1 MPSTPVPSAATPS
14 ARTPSAATPSAPQPS
29 AAPAA
34 KPASGRGPHAG
45 RRALQ
50 AGAAALLLLLTG
62 VAAAPAAPARAA
74 VSVPAVTA
82 APGAAPGAATG
93 AAPGAATAVPQELDP
108 ATVRRL
114 DAAIGGAMKRD
125 RIPGAIV
132 GVWLPGRGEY
142 VKAFGTADTRS
153 GIPMK
158 SDLYMRIGS
167 VTKTF
172 TVTAVLQLVDQGR
185 VALDDPISKYVAG
198 VPGGGKITLRQL
210 AGMRS
215 GLFNYTEDER
225 FLAALRA
232 DPHREF
238 TPRQLLGH
246 AFAHPA
252 NFAPGA
258 KWEYSNTNTIL
269 LGLLLEEMS
278 GQPLDGYLRHHVFDP
293 LKLTDTSLPSGT
305 DFPEPHAEGYTGFSP
320 NGAVANATDWN
331 PSWAWAAGSAVS
343 TLDDLHAWVPALVG
357 GRLLTPATQAQRMRT
372 EPVGVPGISYGLG
385 IADVNGW
392 LGHNGELP
400 GYETIAAQL
409 PREQAT
415 MVIMVNSDMDQGGS
429 YSTTLGKAVTE
440 IVTPDH
446 LWSLPSPSQVGQ
458 NQR

>member
-1 MPSTPVPSAATPS
+1 MPSTPATKP
-14 ARTPSAATPSAPQPS
+14 ATTTPPAGPAPHARRTPHT
-29 AAPAA
+29 
-34 KPASGRGPHAG
+34 G

-74 VSVPAVTA
+74 AVSAPPALSASAPGTATA
-82 APGAAPGAATG
+82 AVPG
-93 AAPGAATAVPQELDP
+93 ELDP

-114 DAAIGGAMKRD
+114 DAAIVGAMKRD
-125 RIPGAIV
+125 NIPGAIV
-132 GVWLPGRGEY
+132 GVWMPGRGDY
-142 VKAFGTADTRS
+142 VKAFGTADTAS
-153 GIPMK
+153 GTPMK
-158 SDLYMRIGS
+158 SDLFMRIGS

-172 TVTAVLQLVDQGR
+172 TVTAVLQLVDEGR
-185 VALDDPISKYVAG
+185 IALDDPISKYVDG
-198 VPGGGKITLRQL
+198 VPGGDRITLRQL
-210 AGMRS
+210 ASMRS
-215 GLFNYTEDER
+215 GLFNYTEDEK

-232 DPHREF
+232 DPQREF
-238 TPRQLLGH
+238 TPRQLLGY
-246 AFAHPA
+246 ALAHPA

-278 GQPLDGYLRHHVFDP
+278 GQPLDGYLRQHVFDP
-293 LKLTDTSLPSGT
+293 LKLKDTSLPSGT
-305 DFPEPHAEGYTGFSP
+305 AFPEPHADGYTGFSP
-320 NGAVANATDWN
+320 NGAVTNATDWN

-343 TLDDLHAWVPALVG
+343 TLEDLHAWVPALVD

-409 PREQAT
+409 PQDRTT
-415 MVIMVNSDMDQGGS
+415 MVIMINSDMDQGGS

-440 IVTPDH
+440 IITPDH

-458 NQR
+458 GKR